1 MSSFEREAA
10 LHQLDQNFERALIES
25 AHADALPSAA
35 TDAAW
40 ERFAAALAGTSA
52 LARTAGPHAIS
63 AAEGGR
69 FGARHLAIKWLVIGA
84 LGGASLSAVV
94 LTTQRERSPKI
105 ALPAT
110 AQARPAA
117 LPASRDEHRPAPP
130 AIAPAPQA
138 RTAVAGPRAPLA
150 NALAGSHQERR
161 VRRPPT
167 AAAAGTDTTTHAATL
182 AAEVSLLD
190 AALSANAS
198 RAYDDGLRVIRDYHQ
213 RFPSGELSIDAEV
226 IALDALAGKRDD
238 ARVAVEA
245 ERFLTRYPND
255 PHAAHV
261 RQLIRDR
268 SR

>member
-10 LHQLDQNFERALIES
+10 LHQLDRNFERALIES
-25 AHADALPSAA
+25 AHADTLPPAA
-35 TDAAW
+35 TGAAW

-52 LARTAGPHAIS
+52 LARTAGPHASS

-69 FGARHLAIKWLVIGA
+69 FGARNLAIKWLVIGA

-94 LTTQRERSPKI
+94 LTAQRERSPTI

-150 NALAGSHQERR
+150 GSHQERR

-167 AAAAGTDTTTHAATL
+167 AAVAGTDTTTHAATL

-198 RAYDDGLRVIRDYHQ
+198 GAYDDGLRVIRDYHQ
-213 RFPSGELSIDAEV
+213 RFPSGELSIDADV